1 MERMEHHLD
10 EMAQGAWR
18 AQHRPAGSKMI
29 ASAAI
34 SIMQTIVRR
43 PIRFKSW
50 DRSGRC
56 LVARQERR
64 RREDV
69 KKDPGD

>member
-1 MERMEHHLD
+1 MRWRKERGELSD
-10 EMAQGAWR
+10 
-18 AQHRPAGSKMI
+18 RPAGSKMI